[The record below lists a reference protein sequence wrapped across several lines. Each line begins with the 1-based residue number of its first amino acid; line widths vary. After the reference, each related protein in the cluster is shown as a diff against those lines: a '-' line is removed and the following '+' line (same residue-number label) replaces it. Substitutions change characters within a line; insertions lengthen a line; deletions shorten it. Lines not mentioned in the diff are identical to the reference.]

1 MATTQSA
8 ATVATQSAA
17 PAAAKTIEYL
27 ANGHTV
33 KLSAEIVRNFLTKGN
48 GNVSDQDIV
57 QFINICKFNQ
67 LNPFLN
73 EAYLIKFGTQPAQMI
88 VSKEALMKRAETNEN
103 YDGIAAGVIVKT
115 SDGKIEMLEGSFYD
129 DDAVLVGG
137 WAKVFRRDRKNPFT
151 ATVRLSEYDKKQSI
165 WNTSKSTMIR
175 KVAVVQAMREAFPV
189 QLGAMYTEEEQKIQI
204 QDTTATVI
212 DSQPHSAPI
221 NGEINIPDESPAMPQ
236 PSQPSQPAAAPGQT
250 VRKADF

>member
-1 MATTQSA
+1 MENTTNA
-8 ATVATQSAA
+8 ATVATTTSAV
-17 PAAAKTIEYL
+17 PAAKTIEYL

-48 GNVSDQDIV
+48 GSVSDQDIV

-88 VSKEALMKRAETNEN
+88 VSKEALMKRAETSDM
-103 YDGIAAGVIVKT
+103 YDGMTAGVIVKDK
-115 SDGKIEMLEGSFYD
+115 DGKVQMLEGSYYD

-137 WAKVFRRDRKNPFT
+137 WAKVFRKDRKQPFT
-151 ATVRLSEYDKKQSI
+151 STVRLSEYDKKQSI

-175 KVAVVQAMREAFPV
+175 KVAVVQAMREAFPT
-189 QLGAMYTEEEQKIQI
+189 QLGAMMTAEEQKIQ
-204 QDTTATVI
+204 DVTATVVE
-212 DSQPHSAPI
+212 SNPI
-221 NGEINIPDESPAMPQ
+221 NQGAAPSGEIITAPPVSKTIEA
-236 PSQPSQPAAAPGQT
+236 PAAEPG
-250 VRKADF
+250 VRTANF